1 VIQKTK
7 FILLI
12 SLGLIILINPA
23 VSDKKDLF
31 PPYKKWLEEEVVY
44 IISPVEKEVFLKLAS
59 NLERDRFIQA
69 FWKQRDPT
77 PETEENEYKKEHFR
91 RIEYANQYFGRE
103 IPKPGLR
110 TDRGRIYIILGEPDD
125 IQTFDAKRE
134 IYPTEVWFY
143 QGMEDKGLP
152 QALQLVFFQDKG
164 HGEYKLYSPLNHGP
178 QSLLTSFEEDPTDFM
193 AAYEKIKTIEP
204 SLADAS
210 LTLIPGEKP
219 SLYGRPSLSSEHLLN
234 EIENTPLRNVKDIYA
249 RKYFE
254 YKDTVE
260 VEYSTNYMV
269 NSSIIKTTKNQNG
282 VNFIHYAFEPE
293 RLSIDTYQ
301 DKYYTVLEIYGRI
314 SDMKDRLI
322 YQFEKTI
329 PLEFNEAQINQ
340 IRNRPFN
347 VLDLFPIIPGEFKL
361 SILMK
366 NKTSKEFTSIE
377 KTLLIPSQENQIQ
390 MTPLMLAYGIKEDIN
405 EENLIRP
412 FQILDYQLY
421 LPLNRVFVK
430 DGLLVIAYQIH
441 GINISDENKIKIRYT
456 FFKNGKKDIVFTK
469 DISEYPEK
477 PVFIEKVSLRD
488 FSPAHYMLRVSF
500 LKDQTEIVS
509 SNEEF
514 DISHSQSVPRPWYYT
529 LRLSKTDDPDFS
541 YALGLQYF
549 HSGDLEKALPL
560 IKKAYEMNEDSEE
573 IALNLAR
580 VYISTQN
587 YSPVESILN
596 PFVNKNRLP
605 AYQTYFLL
613 ALSFK
618 NSEEF
623 EKAVNTYKKALSE
636 YGSSPELLNPL
647 GDCLLH
653 LKKKNEAREA
663 WEKSLQINPDQPE
676 IRKRI
681 NSIKKSSKNQTVSRS
696 KE

>member
-1 VIQKTK
+1 MIQKIR
-7 FILLI
+7 FILLL
-12 SLGLIILINPA
+12 SLGLFILMNHA
-23 VSDKKDLF
+23 VSDIKDL
-31 PPYKKWLEEEVVY
+31 PPSYKKWLQEEVVY
-44 IISPVEKEVFLKLAS
+44 IISSVEKEVFLKLDS
-59 NLERDRFIQA
+59 NQERDQFIKA
-69 FWKQRDPT
+69 FWKHRDPT
-77 PETEENEYKKEHFR
+77 LNTEENEYKKEHFR

-103 IPKPGLR
+103 IPKPGWR

-134 IYPTEVWFY
+134 LYPTEVWFY

-293 RLSIDTYQ
+293 RLSIDNYQ

-377 KTLLIPSQENQIQ
+377 KTLLIPGQENQIQ

-441 GINISDENKIKIRYT
+441 GINVSDENKIKIRYT

-500 LKDQTEIVS
+500 LEDQTEIVS

-514 DISHSQSVPRPWYYT
+514 DISHSQSVPRPWHYT
-529 LRLSKTDDPDFS
+529 LRLSKADDPDFS

-560 IKKAYEMNEDSEE
+560 IKKAYEMNEASEE

-580 VYISTQN
+580 VYLSTQN
-587 YSPVESILN
+587 YRPVESILN
-596 PFVNKNRLP
+596 PFVNKDRLP
-605 AYQTYFLL
+605 SYQTYFLL

-636 YGSSPELLNPL
+636 YGASPELLNPL

-653 LKKKNEAREA
+653 LEKKNEACKA
-663 WEKSLQINPDQPE
+663 WENSLQINPDQPE

-681 NSIKKSSKNQTVSRS
+681 KAIR
-696 KE
+696 

>member
-1 VIQKTK
+1 MSHG
-7 FILLI
+7 I
-12 SLGLIILINPA
+12 S
-23 VSDKKDLF
+23 VTKDL
-31 PPYKKWLEEEVVY
+31 PPKYKKWLEEEVVY
-44 IISPVEKEVFLKLAS
+44 IISSVEKEVFLKLDS
-59 NLERDRFIQA
+59 NQERDQFIKA
-69 FWKQRDPT
+69 FWKHRDPALN
-77 PETEENEYKKEHFR
+77 TEENEYKKEHFR

-103 IPKPGLR
+103 IPKPGWR

-636 YGSSPELLNPL
+636 YGASPELLNPL